1 MLKGKNAVVTG
12 STSGIGLGIA
22 EALAAAGCNVA
33 INSYSDSEENHVL
46 ADKVAESHGVTARF
60 IAADM
65 SDGPACVRLVEDAA
79 KAFGSV
85 DILVNNAGIQY
96 VAPIEEFPPEKWDAI
111 IAINLTSSFHTIRA
125 AVPAMKEAGWGRIV
139 NIASAHGLRASPFKS
154 AYVSAKH
161 GLLGL
166 TKTVAL
172 ELARNGVTCNAICP
186 GYVMTPMVEK
196 QIPEQMA
203 VHKMDRE
210 EVIREVLLE
219 RQPTKDFATIEE
231 ISGTA
236 LFLCSPAANQITGAA
251 ISVDGGWTA
260 M

>member
-1 MLKGKNAVVTG
+1 
-12 STSGIGLGIA
+12 
-22 EALAAAGCNVA
+22 
-33 INSYSDSEENHVL
+33 
-46 ADKVAESHGVTARF
+46 
-60 IAADM
+60 
-65 SDGPACVRLVEDAA
+65 
-79 KAFGSV
+79 
-85 DILVNNAGIQY
+85 
-96 VAPIEEFPPEKWDAI
+96 
-111 IAINLTSSFHTIRA
+111 
-125 AVPAMKEAGWGRIV
+125 
-139 NIASAHGLRASPFKS
+139 
-154 AYVSAKH
+154 
-161 GLLGL
+161 
-166 TKTVAL
+166 VAL